1 MRKGSNMKLNKETK
15 QAKETRFEAGE
26 DRADE
31 FDMDQ
36 GTKTVNVELPVW
48 TIKALDKEATRRG
61 VARQALMKMW
71 LVDRLDAINV
81 KQAV

>member
-1 MRKGSNMKLNKETK
+1 MKLNKETK
-15 QAKETRFEAGE
+15 QAKEARFESGH
-26 DRADE
+26 DRLEE
-31 FDMDQ
+31 FDMEQ
-36 GTKTVNVELPVW
+36 GTKMVNVELPLW

-71 LVDRLDAINV
+71 LVDRLDAIHS